1 MVHLDRPLVNPLE
14 VTFAPAVPS
23 HLLTQQFL
31 TYTDATKT
39 AIKQGHVA
47 PWTPE
52 LAGGTAVNFAAGTVT
67 NTPNVVAAES
77 AALYRALELLTVK
90 PWTYGTPN
98 YGKVAGK
105 ININLITDPRVL
117 MALADP
123 QAGNSFTQ
131 ATSIYSLATAND
143 PNNQI
148 FDPRN
153 WASPSTVFGRLM
165 LARGGGS
172 PVYQTVYNPD
182 PSGVLPP
189 QVQVQV
195 PGPND
200 TPIRSFGTAGN
211 GALDPG
217 YFPNSASLGLPST
230 AARTVNVNG
239 VNAGIFTIQPVL
251 PTTQQPNPPP
261 VHPYLQQ
268 ELLRKIQNNLTT
280 TTDTFAVYIT
290 VGFFEVTNTPNAL
303 TNASAVRPQLG
314 KELFKDMPG
323 DFRQRYFAVVDR
335 SNLSLDPTNIAQQG
349 PKPFMTE
356 LAATAL
362 PTDSVL
368 VLRVHGGT
376 PGTVLPPPPANGML
390 ILNYEGQQFTIGAAA
405 TGATTSYL
413 RLGTGAS
420 AEWVQVTGA
429 GAYDNNTGLAAI
441 SVNRNTPPPAS
452 PNATGVTALAAPVR
466 HGSGDVITNVIP
478 GNPGPQSA
486 FNPRAVNYQAVV
498 PYFVKIE

>member
-31 TYTDATKT
+31 TYSDATKT

-52 LAGGTAVNFAAGTVT
+52 LAGGTTVNFAAGTVS

-90 PWTYGTPN
+90 PWTYGMPN

-105 ININLITDPRVL
+105 INVNLITDPRVL

-123 QAGNSFTQ
+123 QAGNSFTAADVYNPAQ
-131 ATSIYSLATAND
+131 WDD
-143 PNNQI
+143 PK
-148 FDPRN
+148 
-153 WASPSTVFGRLM
+153 TVFGRLT
-165 LARGGGS
+165 LARGGAA

-182 PSGVLPP
+182 PSGVMPN
-189 QVQVQV
+189 QVRVQV
-195 PGPND
+195 PGPAD

-211 GALDPG
+211 STLDPG
-217 YFPNSASLGLPST
+217 YFPNSTSLGLPST
-230 AARTVNVNG
+230 AARTVNAGG
-239 VNAGIFTIQPVL
+239 VNAGVFTVPFQTQPYL
-251 PTTQQPNPPP
+251 PTAQA
-261 VHPYLQQ
+261 HPYLQQ

-290 VGFFEVTNTPNAL
+290 VGFFEVTNTPNSSTDA
-303 TNASAVRPQLG
+303 TAVRPQLG

-335 SNLSLDPTNIAQQG
+335 SNLSLDPSDPNLQTQG
-349 PKPFMTE
+349 GKPVMTQ
-356 LAATAL
+356 LASSLPAIDTATGTGTAATIQVVVSSKSSSPVVQVAYEGAVF
-362 PTDSVL
+362 SL
-368 VLRVHGGT
+368 VPSAQHN
-376 PGTVLPPPPANGML
+376 PYQGML
-390 ILNYEGQQFTIGAAA
+390 G
-405 TGATTSYL
+405 YL
-413 RLGTGAS
+413 RIGSGSA
-420 AEWVQVTGA
+420 AEWVQINTVTPPVNDSGIA
-429 GAYDNNTGLAAI
+429 TL
-441 SVNRNTPPPAS
+441 SVNRNVMPPGGNAKLLLFNPNNPDPGHITPI
-452 PNATGVTALAAPVR
+452 AAHNV
-466 HGSGDVITNVIP
+466 GDVVTNVIP

-486 FNPRAVNYQAVV
+486 FNPRAVNYQSVV